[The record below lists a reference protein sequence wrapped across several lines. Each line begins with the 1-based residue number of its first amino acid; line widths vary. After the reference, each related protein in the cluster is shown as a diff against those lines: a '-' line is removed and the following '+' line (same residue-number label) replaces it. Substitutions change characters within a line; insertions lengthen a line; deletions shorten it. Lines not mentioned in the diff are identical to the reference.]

1 MLSIRFWSVPTSGFF
16 ASLKR
21 KTLSAIWLRTSC
33 VFAPEALS
41 TGTSTPTSSTV
52 IAIVTIAAIDGA
64 ALRRS
69 AR

>member
-1 MLSIRFWSVPTSGFF
+1 MPSTCFCRVLIWPSL
-16 ASLKR
+16 ASLYM
-21 KTLSAIWLRTSC
+21 KTLSAIWLRTSW
-33 VFAPEALS
+33 VLLSEALS

-64 ALRRS
+64 ALRRR